1 MVKMYFYPSSDIS
14 ERACLTERLN
24 TRAGQD
30 QRPAPV
36 VLAWWPLD
44 GRRGSATA
52 APQVAHHC
60 VCPPGVRAEAVVAR
74 ASCACCHPLPTMMA
88 HNEFSS
94 FRIQMRVRAHQM
106 RVHVRARTH
115 TCTYTVSARGGVEFT
130 GRRATG
136 TWKARAGAINAEA
149 STSESAGPETC
160 HRRATAARRGARR
173 ASGQFLVW
181 TAANQKASRRMGPA
195 TRAGQDTEPCRMMP
209 RAPCAEE
216 KPKSSREG

>member
-1 MVKMYFYPSSDIS
+1 MYFYPSSDIS
-14 ERACLTERLN
+14 QRACLTEHLN
-24 TRAGQD
+24 TRTGQD

-52 APQVAHHC
+52 AHPVAHHC

-74 ASCACCHPLPTMMA
+74 ASCACCHPPPTMMG
-88 HNEFSS
+88 HNAFSS
-94 FRIQMRVRAHQM
+94 FRIQMRV
-106 RVHVRARTH
+106 HVRAH
-115 TCTYTVSARGGVEFT
+115 TRAHTTFLRAGGVEFT

-160 HRRATAARRGARR
+160 HRRAPAARRGARR

-195 TRAGQDTEPCRMMP
+195 TRAVQDTEPCRMMP

-216 KPKSSREG
+216 KQQSSREG